1 MKGRIFNLFEEG
13 SVTMTVAVLIWL
25 SAVFTVM
32 ALLIDFS
39 NSPGSSGAPPAQ
51 WPAQSQ
57 IPLAAE
63 RPTLVMFVHPRCPC
77 SRASLG
83 ELELLLAGCQGAVST
98 HLLFIR
104 PAGTTEDWLKTDLWR
119 KASVIPG
126 VTVHC
131 DNAGVEAR
139 RFHSQTSGHTLLY
152 DPNGRLMFLGG
163 ITISRG
169 HSGDNPGRGAI
180 VALLHHELS
189 KQIKTPVF
197 GCSLFEDE
205 GQQGAQECK
214 K

>member
-1 MKGRIFNLFEEG
+1 MA
-13 SVTMTVAVLIWL
+13 VAVVLWL
-25 SAVFTVM
+25 SAVVTAMV
-32 ALLIDFS
+32 LLISYS
-39 NSPGSSGAPPAQ
+39 NSPGSSGSPPIH
-51 WPAQSQ
+51 WPVRSQ
-57 IPLAAE
+57 IALDAG

-77 SRASLG
+77 TRASLG
-83 ELELLLAGCQGAVST
+83 ELELLLARCQGQVST

-104 PAGTTEDWLKTDLWR
+104 PPGTTEDWLKSDLWR

-131 DNAGVEAR
+131 DNAGVEAQ

-152 DPNGRLMFLGG
+152 DRSGRLMFLGG

-169 HSGDNPGRGAI
+169 HSGDNPGRSAI

-197 GCSLFEDE
+197 GCSLFDDE
-205 GQQGAQECK
+205 CQQGAK